1 MFKTFTELKKKNIP
15 WALAFFVLKIRK
27 IIQII
32 YQNNVV
38 EKTCLFYR
46 RRRKK
51 HYVLIK
57 DFNRFVHDRF
67 FCRYCLRTFITEEI
81 LRRHSKDCLKLVV
94 NKRLRCLR
102 KVNIINSKIF
112 GEKNHHS

>member
-1 MFKTFTELKKKNIP
+1 M
-15 WALAFFVLKIRK
+15 
-27 IIQII
+27 
-32 YQNNVV
+32 
-38 EKTCLFYR
+38 EKTCLLYR

-57 DFNRFVHDRF
+57 DFNRFMHDHLLDGGRNFF

-112 GEKNHHS
+112 GEKITIHDLCGFQKYSRF

>member
-1 MFKTFTELKKKNIP
+1 MFKTLKKLKKKNIP

-38 EKTCLFYR
+38 EKTCLLYR

-57 DFNRFVHDRF
+57 GFNRFMHDHLLDGGRKF
-67 FCRYCLRTFITEEI
+67 FF
-81 LRRHSKDCLKLVV
+81 VV
-94 NKRLRCLR
+94 IVYVLSLQK
-102 KVNIINSKIF
+102 KF
-112 GEKNHHS
+112 